1 MNKKTLSSLMEWIRP
16 VGIGVIIFCAYLF
29 GTDPVER
36 FHLLGPLIALM
47 MSGTVAFEALFLGEA
62 GSEKIGYTPNRAYQV
77 QSGLANAAI
86 ALTALLVF
94 ALKWGS
100 FADATVT
107 VTMLLF
113 FALSGANHL
122 ATALLLKNFKPV
134 NLLRPAL
141 ALLLIAFL
149 VPPLIQALKP

>member
-1 MNKKTLSSLMEWIRP
+1 MEWIRP
-16 VGIGVIIFCAYLF
+16 VGIGAIIFCSYAF
-29 GTDPVER
+29 NPNPAER
-36 FHLLGPLIALM
+36 FHLLGPLVALI

-62 GSEKIGYTPNRAYQV
+62 GSEKIGYTPNRAYQI

-94 ALKWGS
+94 LLKWGPS
-100 FADATVT
+100 ADATIT
-107 VTMLLF
+107 LTMLFF

-149 VPPLIQALKP
+149 VPHLIQALKP